1 MNNFV
6 YNFEEMRGVDIRT
19 VDISTLKDIRDIN
32 IDPNLPFAEKAEA
45 FIRQIKNPYC
55 FRCADVAVKVNYVK
69 PTTTIDDCM
78 EDFYRS
84 L

>member
-1 MNNFV
+1 MSNFT
-6 YNFEEMRGVDIRT
+6 YNFEAMQGVDIRT
-19 VDISTLKDIRDIN
+19 VDPSTLEDIRDIS
-32 IDPNLPFAEKAEA
+32 IDPNLPLAEKAEA

-55 FRCADVAVKVNYVK
+55 FRCGDIAVKINYVK
-69 PTTTIDDCM
+69 PAATIDDCM

>member
-1 MNNFV
+1 MSNFSH
-6 YNFEEMRGVDIRT
+6 NFEAMQGVDIRT
-19 VDISTLKDIRDIN
+19 VDPSTLEDIRDIN
-32 IDPNLPFAEKAEA
+32 IDPNLPLAHKAEA

-55 FRCADVAVKVNYVK
+55 FRCGDVAVKINYVN
-69 PTTTIDDCM
+69 PSSTIDDCM